1 MKEAL
6 LTSWMT
12 CNTTFKF
19 PYLSTIDDNESSP
32 PSNSDDDNT
41 SQDARTTPAM
51 IQKRTTK
58 LRMRWGVAITYILR
72 QIRVVVVSSS
82 SAAAV
87 AAVPHHESSKGN
99 DNNDDTNDYW

>member
-6 LTSWMT
+6 QTSWMT

-19 PYLSTIDDNESSP
+19 PCPSTIDDNESSP
-32 PSNSDDDNT
+32 PSISDDDDDDNT

-58 LRMRWGVAITYILR
+58 LRMRWDVVITYIL
-72 QIRVVVVSSS
+72 
-82 SAAAV
+82 
-87 AAVPHHESSKGN
+87 
-99 DNNDDTNDYW
+99 